1 MNRSGRLII
10 ARLIFLL
17 CLSVGTA
24 PLLAQYQN
32 SLQVNISFK
41 ILQGTHDNSYL
52 VIENLTTGISK
63 TIKGTAR
70 FNLQLP
76 FHSEFIL
83 SFHKPGYVTKRIQM
97 DTRVPHDRLQQG
109 FYPIHF
115 DVYLF
120 KQYEG
125 VNIVVFNQP
134 VARYQYNR
142 LLDEIFY
149 DTDYTKQ
156 IQSAMQL
163 AEEEL
168 KQKGKEEQRQA
179 ARLKDEAEK
188 MEADSIARQQAHYTI
203 RTDSLAAARDQARA
217 GAMEERKQRLTEQ
230 EEKRRQVSPATDVD
244 ARTNAPMLTGSEKRM
259 SARPTAGEQQ
269 RLQSPASIQTEER
282 KRTMAVM
289 ETDMDKKSLLPAPA
303 RHGKEPH
310 AIKHSADPLPE
321 ITVEEVNEANRS
333 VINARVIY
341 PYGVVTYRKITY
353 QWGGVFYFKDMI
365 SISETMFRQATG
377 LK

>member
-1 MNRSGRLII
+1 MNRSVSLTT
-10 ARLIFLL
+10 AKFIFLL
-17 CLSVGTA
+17 CLSIGTA

-32 SLQVNISFK
+32 TLQVNVNFK

-52 VIENLTTGISK
+52 VIENLTTGLSQ
-63 TIKGTAR
+63 TIKGTTR

-83 SFHKPGYVTKRIQM
+83 SFHKPGYVTKRIQI
-97 DTRVPHDRLQQG
+97 DTRVPQDRLKQG

-120 KQYEG
+120 RQYEG

-134 VARYQYNR
+134 VAKYQYNR

-156 IQSAMQL
+156 IQSAVWL

-168 KQKGKEEQRQA
+168 KQKGEEEQRQTT
-179 ARLKDEAEK
+179 RLKAEAEK
-188 MEADSIARQQAHYTI
+188 EKADSIARQRAQQKA
-203 RTDSLAAARDQARA
+203 RADSIAATRDQIRA
-217 GAMEERKQRLTEQ
+217 QAMEERKQRLKEQ
-230 EEKRRQVSPATDVD
+230 QEKRRQITSAANREDRTI
-244 ARTNAPMLTGSEKRM
+244 ARMQSGSEKQQL
-259 SARPTAGEQQ
+259 AHLATEEQQ
-269 RLQSPASIQTEER
+269 RQQSSAPVRMEER
-282 KRTMAVM
+282 ERTMAVM
-289 ETDMDKKSLLPAPA
+289 KAENDRRSQRQAPA
-303 RHGKEPH
+303 RHSFEPH
-310 AIKHSADPLPE
+310 SIKHSANPLPG
-321 ITVEEVNEANRS
+321 IIVEEVNESNRS
-333 VINARVIY
+333 VIHARVTY
-341 PYGVVTYRKITY
+341 PHGVVTYRKITY
-353 QWGGVFYFKDMI
+353 QWGGVFYFKDRL